1 MPSSLILLF
10 SSAFIMLLLLKVA
23 TGRST
28 VDVQVN
34 KSLADYTTIVVEYDA
49 YISIDSEIRHT

>member
-1 MPSSLILLF
+1 
-10 SSAFIMLLLLKVA
+10 MLLLLKVA